1 MAHANVVPARATL
14 VDTPPFVASRPPLVD
29 VDVRVPLLAR
39 SNARRAAFDV
49 AIRRTNPFVVAAT
62 ADVAVVVATCVVVV
76 VVVFIHP

>member
-14 VDTPPFVASRPPLVD
+14 VDTPPFVASRPPLVRD

-49 AIRRTNPFVVAAT
+49 AIRRTTPFV
-62 ADVAVVVATCVVVV
+62 VVVATADATDVVVFVVVV
-76 VVVFIHP
+76 IHP